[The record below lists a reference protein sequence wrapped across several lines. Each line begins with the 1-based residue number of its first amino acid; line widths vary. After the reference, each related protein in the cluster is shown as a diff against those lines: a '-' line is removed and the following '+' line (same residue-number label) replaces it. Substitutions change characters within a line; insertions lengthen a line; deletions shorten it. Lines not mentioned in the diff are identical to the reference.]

1 MQLEK
6 DSEMTQFRE
15 NLGEVSMDPNSPP
28 KVAIILVNWNGYD
41 LTQACLESLKELQ
54 YSNFQTVLVDN
65 GSIDGSGE
73 KLKTEFP
80 AITLLTS
87 PENIGFTGGNNLGIQ
102 WALDHSYDQV
112 LLLNNDTLVEPDFL
126 NPLVSFLEQNPDY
139 GAVQPKIMFEAERD
153 KLWNAG
159 GGYFKGLEMTW
170 SIGIG
175 KIDEGQFD
183 QEKDTPWITGCAILV
198 RSAAIRQAGMLD
210 NRFFAYYEDVEWSFR
225 IKKSGFRLRYLPQS
239 KIYHVAGGS
248 SKKIKT
254 KEGVIP
260 PILHYYR
267 TRNHLFLI
275 RSHSNPVSFVLS
287 LFYQTLKNGAFIL
300 YLGLNGRF
308 QKVNAILKG
317 HYEGLFSK

>member
-1 MQLEK
+1 
-6 DSEMTQFRE
+6 MTQFKE
-15 NLGEVSMDPNSPP
+15 NKEEGRMEANKQP
-28 KVAIILVNWNGYD
+28 KVAIIIVNWNGYA
-41 LTQACLESLKELQ
+41 LTKACLESLKELQ
-54 YSNFQTVLVDN
+54 YANFQTVLVDN
-65 GSIDGSGE
+65 GSVDGSGE

-80 AITLLTS
+80 TLTLLTS
-87 PENIGFTGGNNLGIQ
+87 PKNIGFTGGNNLGIQ
-102 WALDHSYDQV
+102 WALDHLFDQV

-139 GAVQPKIMFEAERD
+139 GAVQPKIMLEAERN

-159 GGYFKGLEMTW
+159 GGYFRWLEMTW

-175 KIDEGQFD
+175 KIDKGQFD
-183 QEKDTPWITGCAILV
+183 LEKDTPWITGCAFLV
-198 RSAAIRQAGMLD
+198 RSAVIRQAGMLD
-210 NRFFAYYEDVEWSFR
+210 NRFFAYYEDVDWSFR

-248 SKKIKT
+248 SKKTKT
-254 KEGVIP
+254 KEGIIP

-287 LFYQTLKNGAFIL
+287 LLYQTLKNGAFIL

>member
-6 DSEMTQFRE
+6 DKVMTQFRE
-15 NLGEVSMDPNSPP
+15 NLREVSMEPNSQP
-28 KVAIILVNWNGYD
+28 KVAIIIVNWNGYE
-41 LTQACLESLKELQ
+41 LTKACLESLNDLR
-54 YSNFQTVLVDN
+54 YSNFQLILVDN
-65 GSIDGSGE
+65 GSVDGSGE
-73 KLKTEFP
+73 KLKIEFP
-80 AITLLTS
+80 EIKLIAS

-102 WALDHSYDQV
+102 WAMDHSFDQV

-126 NPLVSFLEQNPDY
+126 DPLVSFLAQSPDY
-139 GAVQPKIMFEAERD
+139 GAVQPKIMLEAERN
-153 KLWNAG
+153 KIWNAG
-159 GGYFKGLEMTW
+159 GGYFKWLEMTW

-175 KIDEGQFD
+175 QLDEGQFD
-183 QEKDTPWITGCAILV
+183 QENDTPWITGCAILV
-198 RSAAIRQAGMLD
+198 KSGAIRQVGMLD
-210 NRFFAYYEDVEWSFR
+210 TRFFAYYEDVEWSFR
-225 IKKSGFRLRYLPQS
+225 LKKSGYRLRYLPQS

-260 PILHYYR
+260 PIIHYYR

-275 RSHSNPVSFVLS
+275 RSHANPLSFVLS
-287 LFYQTLKNGAFIL
+287 LLYQTAKNCAFIL

>member
-1 MQLEK
+1 
-6 DSEMTQFRE
+6 
-15 NLGEVSMDPNSPP
+15 
-28 KVAIILVNWNGYD
+28 
-41 LTQACLESLKELQ
+41 
-54 YSNFQTVLVDN
+54 
-65 GSIDGSGE
+65 
-73 KLKTEFP
+73 
-80 AITLLTS
+80 
-87 PENIGFTGGNNLGIQ
+87 
-102 WALDHSYDQV
+102 
-112 LLLNNDTLVEPDFL
+112 
-126 NPLVSFLEQNPDY
+126 
-139 GAVQPKIMFEAERD
+139 
-153 KLWNAG
+153 
-159 GGYFKGLEMTW
+159 MTW
-170 SIGIG
+170 SIGLG
-175 KIDEGQFD
+175 QLDEGQFD

-198 RSAAIRQAGMLD
+198 KSAVIKEAGMLD

-275 RSHSNPVSFVLS
+275 RSHSNPMSFVLS
-287 LFYQTLKNGAFIL
+287 LFYQTLKNAAFIL

>member
-6 DSEMTQFRE
+6 DKVMTQFRE
-15 NLGEVSMDPNSPP
+15 NLGEVSMEPNSQP
-28 KVAIILVNWNGYD
+28 KVAIIIVNWNGYE
-41 LTQACLESLKELQ
+41 LTKACLESLNELR
-54 YSNFQTVLVDN
+54 YSNFQLILVDN
-65 GSIDGSGE
+65 GSVDGSGE

-80 AITLLTS
+80 DITLLIS
-87 PENIGFTGGNNLGIQ
+87 PENIGFTGGNNLGIE
-102 WALDHSYDQV
+102 WALDHFFDQV

-126 NPLVSFLEQNPDY
+126 DPLVSFLEQNSEY
-139 GAVQPKIMFEAERD
+139 GAVQPKIMFEAKRD

-159 GGYFKGLEMTW
+159 GGYFNWLEMTW

-175 KIDEGQFD
+175 KTDAGQFN

-198 RSAAIRQAGMLD
+198 KSAVIRQAGMLD
-210 NRFFAYYEDVEWSFR
+210 KRFFAYYEDVEWSFR
-225 IKKSGFRLRYLPQS
+225 IKKSGFKLRYLPQS

-254 KEGVIP
+254 KEGEVP

-275 RSHSNPVSFVLS
+275 RSHSNPLSFVLS
-287 LFYQTLKNGAFIL
+287 LSYQTLKNAAFIL